1 MKIKSITKIKI
12 LLVVLVA
19 MIAGFYLYRY
29 ISSNSQRSKA
39 TENTDVTVNF
49 GDIFRTADHKA
60 VVPTSNIVKDKE
72 YILSFDVLLK
82 NPVQYRISGISFRF
96 RYNPTNI
103 TFLPDYTF
111 SEQLDTKVI
120 VDSLRDVDGSGD
132 KIARIVLVNKNSN
145 SVNLPSTVRVMIAFI
160 AKGSG
165 QTKVEFIGS
174 GLRSDLSSIV
184 GVQVSANPVVPYTF
198 ALPSESKLFT
208 IVDSTSSSS
217 SSSSSSSTSS
227 SSSSSSSSFVACD
240 LRTTSIACTSIECA
254 WYICSSS
261 CHPRGTTNCE
271 AGCASYCS
279 SSSSSSSFAS
289 SSSSSS
295 RPASSSSSRVTCEKT
310 KGDANCDGKID
321 LTDYSIWLLEFKGK
335 CGVGAVI
342 NADRCQDDGEVPGY
356 KDGILMD
363 ADFNNLNGVTLADY
377 SNWYANWP
385 GK

>member
-1 MKIKSITKIKI
+1 MGIKSITKIKI

-174 GLRSDLSSIV
+174 GLRSDSSSMV

-217 SSSSSSSTSS
+217 SSSSSSSTSLRVITMLPHFLTTS
-227 SSSSSSSSFVACD
+227 TTLVSVACAT
-240 LRTTSIACTSIECA
+240 LVK
-254 WYICSSS
+254 CSSS
-261 CHPRGTTNCE
+261 ACV
-271 AGCASYCS
+271 S
-279 SSSSSSSFAS
+279 
-289 SSSSSS
+289 
-295 RPASSSSSRVTCEKT
+295 V
-310 KGDANCDGKID
+310 
-321 LTDYSIWLLEFKGK
+321 
-335 CGVGAVI
+335 
-342 NADRCQDDGEVPGY
+342 
-356 KDGILMD
+356 
-363 ADFNNLNGVTLADY
+363 
-377 SNWYANWP
+377 
-385 GK
+385 